1 MPHLAFPLSAS
12 GNAPAGFAGWMS
24 RAFLTLELLM
34 QIRKERRTLQQL
46 SDAGLKDIGLT
57 RADVDA
63 ELHRSFWDVP
73 VDRLR

>member
-1 MPHLAFPLSAS
+1 MANLAFPLSSSSNAS
-12 GNAPAGFAGWMS
+12 AGFAGWIS
-24 RAFLTLELLM
+24 RAFLSLELAM
-34 QIRKERRTLQQL
+34 QIRKERRALRQL
-46 SDAGLKDIGLT
+46 GDAGLKDIGLS